1 MKTYSSKASICVQ
14 DAYHLEYRVCTISY
28 FLNEEGGFRYVF
40 APNYSVIDLTSPD
53 FFQGIPGLNLD
64 LRKEEYVREN
74 RTPTFISERVPQK
87 NREDYADLL
96 KDAGMT
102 YMEPLL
108 YLIKTDKF
116 YSGDFLYLRPFAERK
131 EVDADDLGSKL
142 NTSSYLRKIL
152 CHLAAGDAVRIGA
165 ARIDDENRK
174 MAFEVLIDIYAR
186 TMEAAKEKRL
196 SGIEKAKQHHAY
208 RGRKPKRIDL
218 LRFTEVLKEVKE
230 GKKTAKEGAA
240 QLGISIDKYYRERRK
255 LQKENDKLL
264 Q

>member
-40 APNYSVIDLTSPD
+40 SPNYSVIDLTSPD

-152 CHLAAGDAVRIGA
+152 CHLAAGDAVRIAHADKGRRFPFRITA
-165 ARIDDENRK
+165 AVPRVLHDDRRGLRDIVAAVFRRPASDHAEITEPI
-174 MAFEVLIDIYAR
+174 AHIVLGRAR
-186 TMEAAKEKRL
+186 TEPMPGKPIAFARHIREQIAAF
-196 SGIEKAKQHHAY
+196 A
-208 RGRKPKRIDL
+208 
-218 LRFTEVLKEVKE
+218 EV
-230 GKKTAKEGAA
+230 GA
-240 QLGISIDKYYRERRK
+240 
-255 LQKENDKLL
+255 
-264 Q
+264 